1 MNKVVIGM
9 SGGVDSSVSALLLQQ
24 QGYSVIGVT
33 MDCWEGELDDAE
45 EARAIADLL
54 GIPHY
59 VVDFKDTFR
68 EKVINRFIDD
78 YKNGRTPNPCIECN
92 RYVKWE
98 VLRQTAARL
107 GAQYVATGHY
117 AQIGTMPNGR
127 LAIRNS
133 ATVEKDQSYVLYRL
147 TQEQLA
153 GTLFPAGAY
162 SKPQIRKIAEQAG
175 LPVASKPDSQEICFV
190 PGTDYAGY
198 IERQTGYVPEPGNF
212 VTPDGTVLGRHKG
225 IIHYTVG
232 QRKGLELAMGH
243 RVFVKEIRPKTNE
256 VVIAEP
262 EDLIAASVRIHD
274 LAFMG
279 SDSLT
284 SVPGEI
290 WRAKVNYNHRGVDC
304 RVERTGEDEA
314 LVTFASPVRV
324 VTPGQSVVLYQ
335 NGFVMGGGVI

>member
-1 MNKVVIGM
+1 MDKVVIGM
-9 SGGVDSSVSALLLQQ
+9 SGGVDSSVSALLLQRH
-24 QGYSVIGVT
+24 GYDVIGVT
-33 MDCWEGELDDAE
+33 MDCWEGELDDAA
-45 EARAIADLL
+45 EAREITDIL

-59 VVDFKDTFR
+59 VVDFKDVFR
-68 EKVINRFIDD
+68 EKVINRFIAD
-78 YKNGRTPNPCIECN
+78 YQNGRTPNPCIECN

-98 VLRQTAARL
+98 VLRQAAAKF
-107 GAQYVATGHY
+107 GAKYVATGHY

-133 ATVEKDQSYVLYRL
+133 ATAEKDQSYVLYRL
-147 TQEQLA
+147 TQEQLE
-153 GTLFPAGAY
+153 GTLFPVGIY
-162 SKPQIRKIAEQAG
+162 SKPEVRQMAMDAG
-175 LPVASKPDSQEICFV
+175 LPAASKPDSEEICFV

-198 IERQTGYVPEPGNF
+198 IQKKTGTEPEPGNF

-232 QRKGLELAMGH
+232 QRKGLQLAMGH
-243 RVFVKEIRPKTNE
+243 RVFVKEIRPETNE
-256 VVIAEP
+256 IVIAEP
-262 EDLIAASVRIHD
+262 EDLIASSVRIHD

-284 SVPGEI
+284 SVPGEA
-290 WRAKVNYNHRGVDC
+290 WRAKVNYNHRGCDC
-304 RVERTGEDEA
+304 TVERVGEDEA

-335 NGFVMGGGVI
+335 DGFVMGGGVI